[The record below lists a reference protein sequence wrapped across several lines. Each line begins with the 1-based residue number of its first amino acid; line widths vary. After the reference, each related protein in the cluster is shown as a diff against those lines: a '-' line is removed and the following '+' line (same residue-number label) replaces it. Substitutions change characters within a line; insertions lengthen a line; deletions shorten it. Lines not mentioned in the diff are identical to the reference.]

1 MKATARDTETYWN
14 RPDAGLAAV
23 LIYGPDNGLVRERR
37 GTVVKAVAGSAD
49 DPFRVATLSAAD
61 VAADGAALHDEIN
74 ALSFDGGRRVVV
86 VGGGTDRLAD
96 DLVDLVDTPARGAL
110 LVIEAGDLPPRSK
123 LRKLFEKAAHA
134 VAIPC
139 YADDI
144 RGLHTVV
151 EAAVKKA
158 GLAIDPDAREV
169 LCALLGGDRM
179 ASRQEIDKLIL
190 YKGNDATPIT
200 VRDVENCVG
209 DVAGRDLENLIIAAF
224 QGRTEAL
231 ERGLIRE
238 FETGESPVA
247 VLRTAGRLLLRLQYA
262 AELASSL
269 GPEGALKKLRPPVFF
284 KQMPGY
290 KRLLALWTPRRL
302 DQALQLVTDTEIQ
315 CKSTGMPADVL
326 CRHTLLRIAR
336 GMQATAGNRR

>member
-1 MKATARDTETYWN
+1 MKATARDTETYLT
-14 RPDAGLAAV
+14 RPDAELAAL
-23 LIYGPDNGLVRERR
+23 LIYGPDGGLVRERR
-37 GTVVKAVAGSAD
+37 GTVVRTVAESPD

-61 VAADGAALHDEIN
+61 VAADGAALHDEIH

-86 VGGGTDRLAD
+86 LGGGTDRLAD
-96 DLVDLVDTPARGAL
+96 DLDALVDQPARGAL

-123 LRKLFEKAAHA
+123 LRKLFEKARHA

-151 EAAVKKA
+151 ETAVRQA
-158 GLAIDPDAREV
+158 GLSIEPDAREL
-169 LCALLGGDRM
+169 LCSLLGGDRM
-179 ASRQEIDKLIL
+179 ASRQEIDKLVL
-190 YKGNDATPIT
+190 FKGDDPAPIT
-200 VRDVENCVG
+200 VRDVESCVG
-209 DVAGRDLENLIIAAF
+209 DVAARDLENLIIAAF
-224 QGRTEAL
+224 QGRTEDL
-231 ERGLIRE
+231 ERSLTKE
-238 FETGESPVA
+238 FETGESPVT
-247 VLRTAGRLLLRLQYA
+247 VLRTAGRVLLRLQYA
-262 AELASSL
+262 AELRPSL

-302 DQALQLVTDTEIQ
+302 DQALQLMTDTEIQ

-326 CRHTLLRIAR
+326 CRHSLLRIAR
-336 GMQATAGNRR
+336 GMQASAGNRR